1 MRKKNSFLFIG
12 IVLAITIFMI
22 VNLLNIQISEDMS
35 SYVGDDEEII
45 QKYNMVNEKFGMGEK
60 LLISFTFD
68 NIFENISEI
77 DNISKFLSEK
87 DYTKKVSSLTNTL
100 SLKPGSFGTVGTISN
115 LYNLN
120 DENAY
125 SKTEIQDFINSN
137 QILERTYIS
146 DDDKSVLFIL
156 DLKEGYDS
164 NKIGSLYQEIKD
176 KYNYEVH
183 MSGMPFINYE
193 LAQTAMTDMMYLL
206 PIAVFIILFIL
217 FYFFKSRS
225 GVTLPIATVI
235 IGAIWIMGIMKFSFD
250 AFTSIT
256 IMIPIIL
263 IGIGVDYSI
272 HFLSRYY
279 ELKYENQ
286 DTQTSIKNTMKTL
299 FKPLLLTTITTV
311 IGIASLVSTG
321 IKPIIQLGIMASIGV
336 VIIFILSITFMP
348 AFLRISKSKARSF
361 LKEDGEN
368 KFLRKFTEI
377 VLNKKYFFIV
387 LLSVVGII
395 FVSNIPKLEA
405 SMDMSIYLPRSSE
418 SIEGGEFINDHFGGS
433 SFLTV
438 YFDGSDHKDFY
449 YIRTMKDIQA
459 FFENKEETSHTA
471 GYSDIITQYFE
482 RMGNQEYIPANNSLI
497 NPAFIFLR
505 PEFYQDI
512 LIPETSESILN
523 IYLNQ
528 NDVSK
533 IEGINQNLNSLIEDN
548 VYKNYKIEKISED
561 NIEYYYNY
569 LESYLNFRSIKY
581 DETIINTMGDYVL
594 SQEKN
599 LTKLKNEIKPKL
611 SNITEKEINE
621 FMSLS
626 SDQYVAMPGNEK
638 TLSVVTTGTPI
649 ITGTINDLIVDSQ
662 IKSLAIAL
670 SLITL
675 TFMIIMKSFV
685 FGILS
690 IIPLAMTLLFNFGFI
705 YFANFN
711 LNAASITIGSIMIG
725 LAIDYIIHYLSRFK
739 EEYNHKNRRE
749 AIIKASAT
757 TGNAILSAGLT
768 TFAGFFPLAFSRVG
782 IISQFGAISAFN
794 VAAAIVLT
802 LIIFPLILNWVPDKF
817 INK

>member
-1 MRKKNSFLFIG
+1 MKKKNSFLFIG

-22 VNLLNIQISEDMS
+22 INLLNIQISEDMS

-68 NIFENISEI
+68 KVLENISEI
-77 DNISKFLSEK
+77 DNISTYLSEK

-100 SLKPGSFGTVGTISN
+100 SLKPGSFGTVGTISDF
-115 LYNLN
+115 YNLN
-120 DENAY
+120 TEKSY
-125 SKTEIQDFINSN
+125 SKTEIQDFIDSN
-137 QILERTYIS
+137 QMLERTYIS
-146 DDDKSVLFIL
+146 DDNKSVLFIL

-176 KYNYEVH
+176 KFNYEIH

-217 FYFFKSRS
+217 FYFFRSRS
-225 GVTLPIATVI
+225 GVILPIATVI

-286 DTQTSIKNTMKTL
+286 DTQTSIRNTMKTL

-377 VLNKKYFFIV
+377 VLDKKYVFIT
-387 LLSVVGII
+387 LLSVIGII
-395 FVSNIPKLEA
+395 FVSNIPKLQA
-405 SMDMSIYLPRSSE
+405 SMDMSIYLPKSSE
-418 SIEGGEFINDHFGGS
+418 SIKGGEFINDHFGGS

-449 YIRTMKDIQA
+449 YIRTIKDIQS
-459 FFENKEETSHTA
+459 FFESKEETSHTA
-471 GYSDIITQYFE
+471 GYSDIITQYFD
-482 RMGNQEYIPANNSLI
+482 RMGNQEYIPANNSQI
-497 NPAFIFLR
+497 NPIFLFLR

-512 LIPETSESILN
+512 LIPDTSESILN

-548 VYKNYKIEKISED
+548 VYNNYKVEKISED
-561 NIEYYYNY
+561 NLEYYHNY
-569 LESYLNFRSIKY
+569 LESYLKFRNIKY
-581 DETIINTMGDYVL
+581 DETIINSMGEYVL
-594 SQEKN
+594 NQEKN
-599 LTKLKNEIKPKL
+599 LTQLKDEIKPKM
-611 SNITEKEINE
+611 SNITEKEFNE
-621 FMSLS
+621 FISLS
-626 SDQYVAMPGNEK
+626 GDQYVAMPGNEK
-638 TLSVVTTGTPI
+638 TLSIVTTGTPI

-768 TFAGFFPLAFSRVG
+768 TFAGFFPLAFSKVG

-817 INK
+817 ISK